1 MQLRSTTD
9 GEHVSQ
15 ILILLRFPFYPHEDM
30 SSALKGSTSFEAP
43 PSPTP
48 EQIEQLRRSNPD
60 PIVIPPSVIE
70 EGTEP

>member
-15 ILILLRFPFYPHEDM
+15 ILIFLRFPFYPHEHM
-30 SSALKGSTSFEAP
+30 SSALKGS

-48 EQIEQLRRSNPD
+48 EQIEQLRR
-60 PIVIPPSVIE
+60 IE